1 MSVRALRALFI
12 RKILNRRFGL
22 HALQER
28 KASDPEWWSS
38 GKNETGRTLYE
49 QAMRERQRLQAATD
63 SELAAMVFGH
73 LGGVTPPA
81 QAAGSTPS

>member
-1 MSVRALRALFI
+1 MCLRAHRRAVPRERSLTPEHTTMSVRALRALFI
-12 RKILNRRFGL
+12 RKILN
-22 HALQER
+22 
-28 KASDPEWWSS
+28 
-38 GKNETGRTLYE
+38 ETGRTRYE